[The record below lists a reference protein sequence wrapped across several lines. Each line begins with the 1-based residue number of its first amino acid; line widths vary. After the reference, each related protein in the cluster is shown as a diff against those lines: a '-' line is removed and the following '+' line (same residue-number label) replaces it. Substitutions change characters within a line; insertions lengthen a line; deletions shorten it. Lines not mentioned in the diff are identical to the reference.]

1 MKRGQAVILLVVI
14 VAAVLALF
22 VMFQG
27 NITGG
32 AVNRNIGRSIN
43 VPQTV
48 PVQQVTVP
56 AGSNVDSQR
65 AQRYSQHATSPTFKT
80 VFESCIV
87 QRIPDNDNCLNYC
100 EVEKKECEKS
110 PNADCKTGY
119 NYCKIQCLDTL
130 AYAVKEICIKGLGVL
145 I

>member
-1 MKRGQAVILLVVI
+1 MKRGQAVIILLIVI
-14 VAAVLALF
+14 VAAVIALF
-22 VMFQG
+22 VMFRG

-32 AVNRNIGRSIN
+32 AVGRSIN
-43 VPQTV
+43 MPQTV

-87 QRIPDNDNCLNYC
+87 QRIPENNNCLNYC

-130 AYAVKEICIKGLGVL
+130 VYAVKEICIKGLGVL